1 MRVNHI
7 GIQQGGASM
16 SVMTA
21 ATIFVLALTIGGVVY
36 AIYGK

>member
-1 MRVNHI
+1 MEQFVEKVT
-7 GIQQGGASM
+7 QM

-21 ATIFVLALTIGGVVY
+21 ATIFVLALTIGGVLY